1 MTYIRRDDLLID
13 DFEEIDLE
21 SVAPSLP
28 CEGNGRRKASSEG
41 PSENVGIGT
50 PLVLEP
56 SAPLNCARAFI
67 DRKHTREGI
76 PVLIH
81 HRGEFFSWTGQEYRT
96 VSDGEIRCDLW
107 SFLDGALRRQKVGK
121 DEIIVPFK
129 PNKVRIGDTLDGL
142 RAAAN
147 IPELVDPPVFL
158 DQPERDAGNWLAL
171 RNGLLHAI
179 TRKLIPHSPR
189 FFNLGSTDYDYDPA
203 ATCLKWIKSLDDWF
217 DDDLE
222 SRDTLEEI
230 LGLLLIPETRYHK
243 LFLFV
248 GPRRSGKGTI
258 GRLIPKLLGGR
269 NVVTPTMA
277 NLGDRFGLQD
287 AIGKSVAVI
296 GDARLKADAEEVA
309 ERLLTISGADGIAV
323 PRKYLPSWNG
333 SLSVRFVMLSNETPQ
348 INDPSG
354 ALASR
359 FVVVQFTESFLGRE
373 DLDLDQK
380 LEAERS
386 GILNRC
392 LDGLQR
398 LTDRG
403 RFLQPAKGLGA
414 IKDIEA
420 LGSPM
425 ASFLDE
431 MTEKGSGYSV
441 SVEGLYLAWRQW
453 CDRNGR
459 DYPGNLQR
467 FGRDLRTARGGKL
480 ITSQHRVEDTRT
492 RFYEGF
498 RLK

>member
-1 MTYIRRDDLLID
+1 MGELHGDDLLID
-13 DFEEIDLE
+13 VFDEIDLE
-21 SVAPSLP
+21 ALAPSLP
-28 CEGNGRRKASSEG
+28 REGMGRAKASSEG
-41 PSENVGIGT
+41 PAEDVGEGT
-50 PLVLEP
+50 PPILDP
-56 SAPLNCARAFI
+56 SAPLDCARAYI
-67 DRKHTREGI
+67 DRKHTREGM

-81 HRGEFFSWTGQEYRT
+81 HRGEFFSWTGQHYRP
-96 VSDGEIRCDLW
+96 VSDGEIRCSLW
-107 SFLDGALRRQKVGK
+107 GFLDGAGK
-121 DEIIVPFK
+121 RHREGTRPFK
-129 PNKVRIGDTLDGL
+129 PNKVRVGDILDAL

-147 IPELVDPPVFL
+147 VPETVEPPAFL
-158 DQPERDAGNWLAL
+158 DAPEEDARNVLAL
-171 RNGLLHAI
+171 RNGLLDVNS
-179 TRKLIPHSPR
+179 RKLVAHTPR
-189 FFNLGSTDYDYDPA
+189 FFNLGSADYDFDPA
-203 ATCLKWIKSLDDWF
+203 AVSPSWEKSLDDWF

-222 SRDTLEEI
+222 SRNTLEEI
-230 LGLLLIPETRYHK
+230 LGLLLIQETKYHK
-243 LFLFV
+243 LFLLV

-258 GRLIPKLLGGR
+258 GRLIPKLLGPR

-277 NLGDRFGLQD
+277 NLGDHFGLQD

-309 ERLLTISGADGIAV
+309 ERLLTISGADGIAI
-323 PRKYLPSWNG
+323 PRKYLPTWNG
-333 SLSVRFVMLSNETPQ
+333 SLGVRFVMLSNETPQ

-373 DLDLDQK
+373 DLDLDTK

-398 LTDRG
+398 LTERG
-403 RFLQPAKGLGA
+403 WFLQPAKGLGA
-414 IKDIEA
+414 IEDIEA

-425 ASFLDE
+425 TAFLDE
-431 MTEKGSGYSV
+431 MTESGSGYSV
-441 SVEGLYLAWRQW
+441 SVEYLYRAWRKW

-459 DYPGNLQR
+459 DYPGNQQR

-480 ITSQHRVEDTRT
+480 DKSQRRIGETRI
-492 RFYEGF
+492 RYYKGL

>member
-1 MTYIRRDDLLID
+1 MTVDLSGNFLTDDPLAD
-13 DFEEIDLE
+13 VALE
-21 SVAPSLP
+21 DTAPSFP
-28 CEGNGRRKASSEG
+28 GGNGRGKYLAVESTADGGEA
-41 PSENVGIGT
+41 
-50 PLVLEP
+50 PLILDP
-56 SAPLNCARAFI
+56 SAPLDCARAYL
-67 DRKHTREGI
+67 DRKHTLKGERT
-76 PVLIH
+76 LLH
-81 HRGEFFSWTGQEYRT
+81 HRGEFSEWTGTEYRPA
-96 VSDGEIRCDLW
+96 SEGEIRCDLW
-107 SFLDGALRRQKVGK
+107 GFLDGALQRKKIEKV
-121 DEIIVPFK
+121 ESIVPFK
-129 PNKVRIGDTLDGL
+129 PNKVRIGDIFDAL

-147 IPELVDPPVFL
+147 VPETVEPPAFL
-158 DQPERDAGNWLAL
+158 DWPEKGGRNVLAL
-171 RNGLLHAI
+171 RNGLLGVI
-179 TRKLIPHSPR
+179 SRKLIAHTPR
-189 FFNLGSTDYDYDPA
+189 FFNLGSVDYDFNPA
-203 ATCLKWIKSLDDWF
+203 ATCPTWEKSLDDWF

-230 LGLLLIPETRYHK
+230 LGLLLIPETKYHK
-243 LFLFV
+243 LFLLV
-248 GPRRSGKGTI
+248 GPRRAGKGI
-258 GRLIPKLLGGR
+258 VGRLIPKLLGPR

-277 NLGDRFGLQD
+277 NLGDHFGLQD

-309 ERLLTISGADGIAV
+309 ERLLTISGADGIAI
-323 PRKYLPSWNG
+323 PRKYLSTWNG
-333 SLSVRFVMLSNETPQ
+333 SLPVRFVLLSNETPQ

-373 DLDLDQK
+373 DLDLDRK
-380 LEAERS
+380 LEAERP

-414 IKDIEA
+414 IGDIEA

-425 ASFLDE
+425 STFLSE
-431 MTEKGSGYSV
+431 KTESGLGHSV
-441 SVEGLYLAWRQW
+441 PVEALYLAWRTW
-453 CDRNGR
+453 CEKNGR

-480 ITSQHRVEDTRT
+480 DISRPRVGDARV
-492 RFYEGF
+492 RYYEGI